1 MRGAEAMIQTLL
13 QAGVDVC
20 FTNPGTSEMHFVA
33 ALDQYPQMRAVL
45 TLFEGVASGAADG
58 YARMLGKPAA
68 TLLHLGCGLGNA
80 LANLHNARKARS
92 PIINI
97 VGEHATYHVP
107 LNAQLQSDIS
117 TVARNVSR
125 WIRTVESVGRISADV
140 AEAFSVSM
148 ATPHSIATLIV
159 PADTT
164 WAMDAEVVS
173 IPPLP
178 LPQSADTRR
187 IDEIAQLLKSGAR
200 TTLLLGGRALQEP
213 WLSRLAVIAEQTGS
227 SLLAEVFPARMSRG
241 AGIPP
246 VPRLAYFA
254 EMASVQLSG
263 IEHLIR
269 VDCPAPV
276 SFFAYPDKKSE
287 LVPECCKVHTL
298 LDEHEA
304 IDTCIAALEQI
315 LGCMHQEPM
324 RMVLARPKLPRG
336 KLTAEK
342 VCKAI
347 GALLPEHAIIVDE
360 AQTSGVM
367 LPFYTAASPEH
378 DLLTL
383 TGGAI
388 GQGLPVAVG
397 AAIACPD
404 RPVLALVGDGAAM
417 YTPQALWTMARE
429 HLNITSIIFNN
440 ASYSILNVELQRV
453 GASGGQK
460 ALDQLR
466 IDAPALDFLQLG
478 RSMGIHSQRVDTAED
493 LIKALEFC
501 LANPGPHLIEAMV
514 PPALAGIKLR
524 LLPHLLRS
532 LSKIPLPM
540 ARFIKQ
546 KIAP

>member
-13 QAGVDVC
+13 QAGVEVC

-58 YARMLGKPAA
+58 YARMRGQPAA

-107 LNAQLQSDIS
+107 LNAQLQSDIA
-117 TVARNVSR
+117 TVARNVSS
-125 WIRTVESVGRISADV
+125 WVRTVDSVQNIGSDV
-140 AEAFSVSM
+140 AEACAVSM
-148 ATPHSIATLIV
+148 ATPHAIATLIV

-164 WAMDAEVVS
+164 WAPGAEAVS
-173 IPPLP
+173 STSVQVPACPD
-178 LPQSADTRR
+178 SGR
-187 IDEIAQLLKSGAR
+187 ISDIARLLQSGAR

-213 WLSRLAVIAEQTGS
+213 YLSRMAVIAEQTGC
-227 SLLAEVFPARMSRG
+227 SLLTEVFPARLSRG
-241 AGIPP
+241 AGLPP

-254 EMASVQLSG
+254 EMATVQLSG
-263 IEHLIR
+263 IEHLVR

-276 SFFAYPDKKSE
+276 SFFAYPGKKSE
-287 LVPECCKVHTL
+287 LVPEGCTLHTL
-298 LDEHEA
+298 VSEDEG
-304 IDTCIAALEQI
+304 IDTAIQELEQI
-315 LGCMHQEPM
+315 LGCMHHEPM
-324 RMVLARPKLPRG
+324 RTVLARPKRPRG

-367 LPFYTAASPEH
+367 LPFFTASAPAH

-397 AAIACPD
+397 AAIACPN

-417 YTPQALWTMARE
+417 YTPQALWTMVRE
-429 HLNITSIIFNN
+429 QLNITNIVFNN
-440 ASYSILNVELQRV
+440 ASYAILNVELQRV
-453 GASGGQK
+453 GAAGGQK
-460 ALDQLR
+460 ARDQLR
-466 IDAPALDFLQLG
+466 IDSPALDFVQLG
-478 RSMGIHSQRVDTAED
+478 RSMGVHSQRAETAEE
-493 LIKALEFC
+493 LIRALEFC
-501 LANPGPHLIEAMV
+501 LANPGPHLIEAIV

-532 LSKIPLPM
+532 LSRIPLPV
-540 ARFIKQ
+540 ARMIKDR
-546 KIAP
+546 IAP